1 MESGPAGD
9 WAAPSSVAARADVE
23 RHGTRDRGENQVQH
37 PGCLDS
43 AVQTAGHWLDGLE
56 GSLDIFVGVGQGDGS
71 AVGAGGGMFG
81 SCELGPSVAG
91 VELFAHISA
100 SWRRSWRSDR

>member
-43 AVQTAGHWLDGLE
+43 GCLDSGGLGLSTYRTTWTAANKPKDTE
-56 GSLDIFVGVGQGDGS
+56 KVPAQR
-71 AVGAGGGMFG
+71 AN
-81 SCELGPSVAG
+81 
-91 VELFAHISA
+91 
-100 SWRRSWRSDR
+100 RRSFDYASRDETARPVRLRSGSG